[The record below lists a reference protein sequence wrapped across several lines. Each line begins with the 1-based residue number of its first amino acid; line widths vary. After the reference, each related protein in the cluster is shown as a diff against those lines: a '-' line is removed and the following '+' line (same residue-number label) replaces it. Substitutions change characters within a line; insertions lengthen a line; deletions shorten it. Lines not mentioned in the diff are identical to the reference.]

1 MCEPMVVGAS
11 IASLT
16 SIVLLNIIRSVKLY
30 SLAKFLPLSKNLLKP
45 LVTSAGLIFLIYIS
59 ARNFLDVTFWMLP
72 ILFVLFLGL
81 YGLSI
86 LLTKSFD
93 REDIIM
99 LLAIEERLGLNL
111 TSIKKILKRFVK

>member
-1 MCEPMVVGAS
+1 MVVGAS